1 MKKLLILVLAL
12 YASVSAFSQYSQ
24 GTIKVSLA
32 LGNSPYTNRL
42 YANNPASSTQY
53 SNAVSAEWISG
64 KSNSLVN
71 MIGMEFK
78 YFLSDGLAV
87 KFIGG
92 GQTSYTP
99 AQNSIPG
106 VMDGAYDPANSIPEF
121 AEVKEETVNQYLFQV
136 GADKYFIKN
145 NVALYGGGVLGF
157 RYGSAQSSSI
167 SENASGSSISEVYG
181 YYGALN
187 CGAEYGTAE
196 GLFVGLEIQPVSL
209 SYNVGTIEPVP
220 GASQTSTNTTFG
232 FFVYP
237 MLRVGV
243 NF

>member
-1 MKKLLILVLAL
+1 MKKLLILVLTIITST
-12 YASVSAFSQYSQ
+12 SVFAQYSQ

-42 YANNPASSTQY
+42 YATNPASTVY
-53 SNAVSAEWISG
+53 SNTVSADWISG

-71 MIGMEFK
+71 MVGMEFK
-78 YFLSDGLAV
+78 YMIADGLAV

-106 VMDGAYDPANSIPEF
+106 SNDPTWNAQTSLPEF
-121 AEVKEETVNQYLFQV
+121 TEIKEETSNQYLFQV
-136 GADKYFIKN
+136 GADKYFVKN
-145 NVALYGGGVLGF
+145 NVALYGGGVLGY
-157 RYGSAQSSSI
+157 RYGSTKTLSI
-167 SENASGSSISEVYG
+167 MDDSSGSSITSVYG

-187 CGAEYGTAE
+187 CGAEYGVNE
-196 GLFVGLEIQPVSL
+196 GLFIGLEIQPISL
-209 SYNVGTIEPVP
+209 AYNVGVVEPVP

-237 MLRVGV
+237 MLRVGI

>member
-1 MKKLLILVLAL
+1 MKKLLILVFAL
-12 YASVSAFSQYSQ
+12 YTSVSAFSQYSQ
-24 GTIKVSLA
+24 GTIKVALA
-32 LGNSPYTNRL
+32 LGNSPYTNRI
-42 YANNPASSTQY
+42 YANNPAYSTQY
-53 SNAVSAEWISG
+53 PGEVSAEWISG

-71 MIGMEFK
+71 MVGMEFK
-78 YFLSDGLAV
+78 YFLSDGLAL

-99 AQNSIPG
+99 AQNAIPG
-106 VMDGAYDPANSIPEF
+106 TSDGSYDPTTDIPAF
-121 AEVKEETVNQYLFQV
+121 AEVEEETVNQYLFQV

-145 NVALYGGGVLGF
+145 NVALYGGGVVGF
-157 RYGSAQSSSI
+157 RYGSAQAKSI
-167 SENASGSSISEVYG
+167 SETSSGTSISEVYG